1 MGVAVK
7 PPVSSWSWAV
17 GGVALLICQVTS
29 TNAQT
34 GTSGG
39 VFEAAATVTI
49 ANADQAAAREKAL
62 TEALHDAVQAAV
74 VALLGEDEAT
84 SRQSVIDRAVLAKGR
99 SFVTGYQVTDEG
111 AADGEYRVAVQA
123 HVATESLRRALE
135 ALDAPREV
143 QAADESG
150 ASPVSAAESSADVY
164 VRGDLT
170 AARYRSI
177 RAFLER
183 QIPGVRSVFVQSLEA
198 GGTCLRVRG
207 AFPAH
212 ALSGYLSTAD
222 FGNFRL
228 AVTSAELG
236 PDLEVVVQDPE
247 TPR

>member
-1 MGVAVK
+1 MGVALK
-7 PPVSSWSWAV
+7 PTVSGWRWA
-17 GGVALLICQVTS
+17 GAIVALLLCQVAS
-29 TNAQT
+29 THAQT
-34 GTSGG
+34 GASSG

-49 ANADQAAAREKAL
+49 ANADQAVARDKAL
-62 TEALHDAVQAAV
+62 AQALHDAVQAAV
-74 VALLGEDEAT
+74 VGLLGEDEAT
-84 SRQSVIDRAVLAKGR
+84 SRQGVIDRAVLAKGR

-135 ALDAPREV
+135 ALDAPREAP
-143 QAADESG
+143 AADASG

-164 VRGDLT
+164 VRGSVT

-177 RAFLER
+177 RGFLER
-183 QIPGVRSVFVQSLEA
+183 QIPGVRSVSVQSLEA
-198 GGTCLRVRG
+198 GAICLRVRG

-228 AVTSAELG
+228 AVTAAELG